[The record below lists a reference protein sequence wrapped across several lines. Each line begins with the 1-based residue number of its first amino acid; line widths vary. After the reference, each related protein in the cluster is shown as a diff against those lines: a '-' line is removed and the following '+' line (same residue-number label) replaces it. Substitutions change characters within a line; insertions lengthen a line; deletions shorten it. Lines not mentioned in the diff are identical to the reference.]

1 MKDKIK
7 EKKNIIIK
15 IAVALICIA
24 LLAGLVVAQ
33 YIYRTFTTYRTVK
46 EVEMNG
52 VSERHTIKMGDHLV
66 VYNKDGMR
74 CMDAKGKTAWDVT
87 YQMQEPCVVADGN
100 LIAVGGYGDSK
111 IYIMDD
117 IGKVGEINTNFPI
130 RNMCIAEAGYVA
142 AVLDDNDVYWIYL
155 YDTAGEEVA
164 KARVTM
170 KQHGYPLSISLSSN
184 GKLLGVS
191 YIYLDAGVMESRVAF
206 YNFGEVGQNY
216 TDQFMSSFIYRE
228 IVPELHYMNS
238 SVAMGISNDRLMV
251 YSGSEKPAVLKE
263 VLLNEEVQGIYWGDE
278 NVVLVYKGTSEQGK
292 HFIQVYDMS
301 GALVMEKG
309 FDLEYTGITSQN
321 GIITIYNSNDVLV
334 YTLDGRERYN
344 GNLDSNI
351 KSIVSTSVKYRY
363 LVLCDDAYK
372 VIELE

>member
-1 MKDKIK
+1 MKDTMK
-7 EKKNIIIK
+7 ENKNLIIK
-15 IAVALICIA
+15 IAVAVICVA
-24 LLAGLVVAQ
+24 LLAGLVVVQ
-33 YIYRTFTTYRTVK
+33 YIYRSFTTYRTVK
-46 EVEMNG
+46 EVEIGG
-52 VSERHTIKMGDHLV
+52 VSERQTIKMGNHLV

-74 CMDAKGKTAWDVT
+74 CMDAKGKTVWDVT
-87 YQMQEPCVVADGN
+87 YQIQEPCVVADGN
-100 LIAVGGYGDSK
+100 KVAVGGYGDSK
-111 IYIMDD
+111 IYIMDE
-117 IGKVGEINTNFPI
+117 IGKVGEINTNLPI

-155 YDTAGEEVA
+155 YSTDGEEVA

-292 HFIQVYDMS
+292 HFIQVYDMT
-301 GALVMEKG
+301 GTLVLEKG
-309 FDLEYTGITSQN
+309 FDLDYTGITSQN
-321 GIITIYNSNDVLV
+321 GIITIYNSNEILV

-344 GNLDSNI
+344 GKWDFNV
-351 KSIVSTSVKYRY
+351 KSIVSTSVKYKY
-363 LVLCDDAYK
+363 LVLCDDMYK
-372 VIELE
+372 IIELE

>member
-301 GALVMEKG
+301 GALVMEKR

-372 VIELE
+372 VIE

>member
-1 MKDKIK
+1 MKDTMK
-7 EKKNIIIK
+7 EKKNLIIK
-15 IAVALICIA
+15 IAVAVICVA
-24 LLAGLVVAQ
+24 FLVGLVVVQ
-33 YIYRTFTTYRTVK
+33 YIYRSFSTYRTVK
-46 EVEMNG
+46 EVEVGG
-52 VSERHTIKMGDHLV
+52 VSERQTIKMGDHLV

-74 CMDAKGKTAWDVT
+74 CMDAKGKAVWDVT
-87 YQMQEPCVVADGN
+87 YQMQEPCVVADGD

-111 IYIMDD
+111 IYIMNDM
-117 IGKVGEINTNFPI
+117 GKVGEINTNFPI

-142 AVLDDNDVYWIYL
+142 AVLDDKDVYWIYL
-155 YDTAGEEVA
+155 YDTDGEEMA

-216 TDQFMSSFIYRE
+216 TDQFMSSFIYKE

-238 SVAMGISNDRLMV
+238 NVVMGISNDRLMV

-263 VLLNEEVQGIYWGDE
+263 VLLNEEVQGVYWGDE

-292 HFIQVYDMS
+292 HFIQVYDMT
-301 GALVMEKG
+301 GTLVLEKG

-321 GIITIYNSNDVLV
+321 GIITIYNSNEILV
-334 YTLDGRERYN
+334 CTLDGRERYS
-344 GNLDSNI
+344 GKWDFNI
-351 KSIVSTSVKYRY
+351 KSIVPTSVKYKY
-363 LVLCDDAYK
+363 LVLCEDTYK
-372 VIELE
+372 VI

>member
-301 GALVMEKG
+301 GALVMEKR

>member
-1 MKDKIK
+1 MKEKIK
-7 EKKNIIIK
+7 ENRNLIIK
-15 IAVALICIA
+15 ITVALICVA
-24 LLAGLVVAQ
+24 LLAGLVVVQ
-33 YIYRTFTTYRTVK
+33 YIYRSFTTYRTVK
-46 EVEMNG
+46 EVEMSG
-52 VSERHTIKMGDHLV
+52 VSERRTIKMGDHLV

-74 CMDAKGKTAWDVT
+74 CMDAKGKTVWDVT
-87 YQMQEPCVVADGN
+87 YQIQEPCVVADGD

-117 IGKVGEINTNFPI
+117 VGKVGEINTNLPI

-155 YDTAGEEVA
+155 YDTDGEEMA

-238 SVAMGISNDRLMV
+238 SVAMGVANDRLMV

-263 VLLNEEVQGIYWGDE
+263 VLLNQEVQGVYWGDE

-292 HFIQVYDMS
+292 YFIQVYDMT
-301 GALVMEKG
+301 GTLAMEKG

-334 YTLDGRERYN
+334 YTLDGRERYR
-344 GNLDSNI
+344 GDLDSDI
-351 KSIVSTSVKYRY
+351 KSIVSTSVKYKY
-363 LVLCDDAYK
+363 LVLCDEEYK

>member
-1 MKDKIK
+1 MKDTMK
-7 EKKNIIIK
+7 EKKNLIIK
-15 IAVALICIA
+15 IAVAVICVA
-24 LLAGLVVAQ
+24 FLVGLVVVQ
-33 YIYRTFTTYRTVK
+33 YIYRSFSTYRTVK
-46 EVEMNG
+46 EVEVGG
-52 VSERHTIKMGDHLV
+52 VSERQTIKMGDHLV

-74 CMDAKGKTAWDVT
+74 CMDAKGKAVWDVT
-87 YQMQEPCVVADGN
+87 YQMQEPCVVADGD

-111 IYIMDD
+111 IYIMNDM
-117 IGKVGEINTNFPI
+117 GKVGEINTNFPI

-142 AVLDDNDVYWIYL
+142 AVLDDKDVYWIYL
-155 YDTAGEEVA
+155 YDTDGEEMA

-216 TDQFMSSFIYRE
+216 TDQFMSSFIYKE

-238 SVAMGISNDRLMV
+238 NVVMGISNDRLMV

-263 VLLNEEVQGIYWGDE
+263 VLLNEEVQGVYWGDE

-292 HFIQVYDMS
+292 HFIQVYDMT
-301 GALVMEKG
+301 GTLVLEKG

-321 GIITIYNSNDVLV
+321 GIITIYNSNEILV
-334 YTLDGRERYN
+334 CTLDGRERYS
-344 GNLDSNI
+344 GKWDFNI
-351 KSIVSTSVKYRY
+351 KSIVSTSVKYKY
-363 LVLCDDAYK
+363 LVLCEDTYK

>member
-7 EKKNIIIK
+7 ENKNLIIK
-15 IAVALICIA
+15 IAVALICVA
-24 LLAGLVVAQ
+24 LLTGLVVVQ

-52 VSERHTIKMGDHLV
+52 VSERCTIKMGDHLV

-74 CMDAKGKTAWDVT
+74 SMDAKGKTSWDVT
-87 YQMQEPCVVADGN
+87 YQMQEPCVVADGD

-117 IGKVGEINTNFPI
+117 IGKVGEINTNLPI

-155 YDTAGEEVA
+155 YDTDGEEVA

-334 YTLDGRERYN
+334 YTLDGRERYS

-363 LVLCDDAYK
+363 LVLCDNTYK

>member
-7 EKKNIIIK
+7 ENKNLIIK
-15 IAVALICIA
+15 IAVALICVM
-24 LLAGLVVAQ
+24 LLAGLVVVQ
-33 YIYRTFTTYRTVK
+33 YIYRSFTTYRTVK
-46 EVEMNG
+46 EVEIGG
-52 VSERHTIKMGDHLV
+52 VSERRTIKMGDHLV

-74 CMDAKGKTAWDVT
+74 CMDAKGKTVWDVT

-111 IYIMDD
+111 IYIMND
-117 IGKVGEINTNFPI
+117 IGKVGEINTNLPI

-155 YDTAGEEVA
+155 YDTDGEEVA

-191 YIYLDAGVMESRVAF
+191 YIYLDAGITESRVAF

-238 SVAMGISNDRLMV
+238 SVAMGISNERLMI

-263 VLLNEEVQGIYWGDE
+263 VLLNEKVQGVYWGDE

-292 HFIQVYDMS
+292 YFMQVYDMS
-301 GALVMEKG
+301 GILVMEKG

-321 GIITIYNSNDVLV
+321 GIITIYNNNDVLV
-334 YTLDGRERYN
+334 YTLDGRERYS

-351 KSIVSTSVKYRY
+351 KSIVSTSVKYKY

>member
-15 IAVALICIA
+15 ITVALICIA

-155 YDTAGEEVA
+155 YDTDGEEVA

-278 NVVLVYKGTSEQGK
+278 NVILVYKGTSEQGK

-334 YTLDGRERYN
+334 YTLDGRERYS